1 MAKSPKR
8 SGAKRPPAPTR
19 RSHLAQPLLDAVG
32 DPSSTGGAQG
42 DLDVAPLLVALKI
55 GALDEHLE
63 QIGRIVNDRIA
74 ALNALDE
81 LIASAK
87 LHVGDKVRLGHNLRP
102 NYLHG
107 RAATIMAKDGEKWI
121 VRLDEPVQGKYAN
134 GDFRLSAIQL
144 EPINGGE

>member
-1 MAKSPKR
+1 MAKSPKQER
-8 SGAKRPPAPTR
+8 ARRAPAATG
-19 RSHLAQPLLDAVG
+19 RSHLAQPLLDAVA
-32 DPSSTGGAQG
+32 DRSRTESAKGA
-42 DLDVAPLLVALKI
+42 LDVAPLLVALKI

-63 QIGRIVNDRIA
+63 QIARIVNDSIV
-74 ALNALDE
+74 ALNVLDE
-81 LIASAK
+81 LIAASK

-107 RAATIMAKDGEKWI
+107 RAATIIAKDGEKWI

-144 EPINGGE
+144 EPVNGA

>member
-8 SGAKRPPAPTR
+8 PGPRRAPAPSG
-19 RSHLAQPLLDAVG
+19 RSHPAQSLLDGVA
-32 DPSSTGGAQG
+32 DRSPSERAQG
-42 DLDVAPLLVALKI
+42 SLDVEPLLVALKS

-74 ALNALDE
+74 ALNAIEE
-81 LIASAK
+81 LIASSK
-87 LHVGDKVRLGHNLRP
+87 LHVGDRVRLGHNLRP

-107 RAATIMAKDGEKWI
+107 RVGTIIAKDGEKWI

-144 EPINGGE
+144 EPVKDT